1 MSLKYNVYFKLKMCA
16 QLEMTTYSKSQSL
29 TSYLLQSSAVLLQ
42 GISYVIPL
50 SCVVFMLSPLL
61 LKLSHHPRVSLQ
73 GKEKEEVSMENVS
86 EYVSYAIRIWR

>member
-1 MSLKYNVYFKLKMCA
+1 MCA
-16 QLEMTTYSKSQSL
+16 QLEMTTYSRVKGL

-73 GKEKEEVSMENVS
+73 GKEKEEVSTETVL
-86 EYVSYAIRIWR
+86 EYASSAVRIRR